1 MTVNLGR
8 MAAGLLTV
16 LAMVATPV
24 WAAPKIVE
32 PKKIKAPSALKDGE
46 GAVQLSVRTQKQFIE
61 TAIIYFV
68 ALDAEGRDTD
78 RVYRFE
84 RGAGVPIM
92 GSNMIDE
99 KQAVYRMPAG
109 RYRPL
114 AFTVACDQ
122 MPYTEGLVCGSRGF
136 SPGGFPT
143 GYYREGEATFEVR
156 PGHLT
161 RAGDYIVEYVGQVA
175 DPKLSLF
182 EYEQSPSEWD
192 MRWRPAR
199 GEAIGFEQLPAVAV
213 TVPEAMHS
221 RITCDARPA
230 GVTLFIPFAC

>member
-1 MTVNLGR
+1 MTSTFGQI
-8 MAAGLLTV
+8 ATCV
-16 LAMVATPV
+16 LAACGWMTTPV
-24 WAAPKIVE
+24 LAAPKIVE
-32 PKKIKAPSALKDGE
+32 PKKLKTPAALKEGE

-68 ALDAEGRDTD
+68 ALDAEGHDTD

-99 KQAVYRMPAG
+99 RQTFYRMPAG
-109 RYRPL
+109 TYRPL

-122 MPYTEGLVCGSRGF
+122 MPFQPGLVCTKGSAEY
-136 SPGGFPT
+136 PT
-143 GYYREGEATFEVR
+143 GYYPNGTATFAVK

-161 RAGDYIVEYVGQVA
+161 RAGDYIVEYTGA
-175 DPKLSLF
+175 FSDPTLSLF
-182 EYEQSPSEWD
+182 EYEKSPAEWD
-192 MRWRPAR
+192 LRWRPASNSDL
-199 GEAIGFEQLPAVAV
+199 ADFADSPLVDVSVPAK
-213 TVPEAMHS
+213 MRS

-230 GVTLFIPFAC
+230 GVSLFIPFAC